1 MVIYPQ
7 RKGGAPMKKRL
18 TNIIPT
24 VITAISAL
32 LFLAPIVLILCNS
45 LMSTGEVN
53 DIYSI
58 TEGYSPLRLIPKITT
73 IQQYYRIM
81 IENPEYLVVFWNSM
95 KIVVPIV
102 TGQVIF
108 ASVAAYAL
116 SCFRF
121 KGRNIIFFVYIAVM
135 LMPSQATIVPNF
147 IMVRRLGIIDTFYS
161 VIFPGIFG
169 AFGVVL
175 LRQFMIGVPRDYIEA
190 ARIEGAGFI
199 RILFKIVIPLVKGG
213 FVSVIIL
220 CFVDSWGMV
229 ETPLV
234 FLSDI
239 KMQPISVYLSGA
251 TVTGEL
257 FAASALA
264 MAVPL
269 LLFLIGR
276 DELIQGIELSGLK

>member
-1 MVIYPQ
+1 
-7 RKGGAPMKKRL
+7 MKKRL